1 MVKISSSNIQRT
13 SANPSAADRN
23 IRKDEK
29 ECRYEQLLPPYY
41 PCKSHVI
48 HFINSATTEEELKIL
63 CNVIQCTTDFIFDT
77 ESDIHSHTPAHIQI
91 LLVQQHSEY
100 FLILLIETT
109 HLPDISSSR
118 FREIQNLFY
127 HLFRSG
133 TNLYSWGSFKDEL
146 TQFEIYQLYSLSIPS
161 RIFDIQRLF
170 TRWFDEYIHI
180 KSDDKN
186 NNTINYDDSIFI
198 HAPALDPELFL
209 PPAMM
214 NHLKVMNNKLWSLQ
228 DAIAYLFYKYLSK
241 RDTLRS
247 WPIGL
252 DKRLSSRN
260 KNYSFNYRRRL
271 IQYASYD
278 CLSLMEIILFIHE
291 NYLSHLHDNDS
302 HIQSLGEYFFYL
314 TTKFSPS
321 PSSFQLVNNSQMYEL
336 LFDDES
342 DESMTGDEL
351 YERHQISSE
360 AQTDEQN
367 LNIFLPPVEPQPSEQ
382 IDQIQQEIN
391 CYMSND
397 QCLRI
402 DPQSNNYEYDIDINS
417 SEESNH
423 YHQELERNYH
433 AQTNNFDVISSALN
447 KTKRKRTRSESARK
461 RRRQH
466 ATTKLSPYQ
475 LQFGRIPTLP
485 PDIPRRSYEFLKP
498 NDYFHYFK
506 QTLNIYHQ
514 YAIMNI
520 KQQQKNYKKY
530 FDHNRPDV
538 HYSIADIVLK
548 RISTNR
554 SKLAAIYSNPMKVIK
569 ESHPT
574 YLIQDL
580 DDQRIYQVHVSQ
592 LRSINCDR
600 FHL

>member
-278 CLSLMEIILFIHE
+278 CLSLMEIILFIH
-291 NYLSHLHDNDS
+291 
-302 HIQSLGEYFFYL
+302 
-314 TTKFSPS
+314 
-321 PSSFQLVNNSQMYEL
+321 
-336 LFDDES
+336 
-342 DESMTGDEL
+342 
-351 YERHQISSE
+351 
-360 AQTDEQN
+360 
-367 LNIFLPPVEPQPSEQ
+367 
-382 IDQIQQEIN
+382 
-391 CYMSND
+391 
-397 QCLRI
+397 
-402 DPQSNNYEYDIDINS
+402 
-417 SEESNH
+417 
-423 YHQELERNYH
+423 
-433 AQTNNFDVISSALN
+433 
-447 KTKRKRTRSESARK
+447 
-461 RRRQH
+461 
-466 ATTKLSPYQ
+466 
-475 LQFGRIPTLP
+475 
-485 PDIPRRSYEFLKP
+485 
-498 NDYFHYFK
+498 
-506 QTLNIYHQ
+506 
-514 YAIMNI
+514 
-520 KQQQKNYKKY
+520 
-530 FDHNRPDV
+530 
-538 HYSIADIVLK
+538 
-548 RISTNR
+548 
-554 SKLAAIYSNPMKVIK
+554 
-569 ESHPT
+569 
-574 YLIQDL
+574 
-580 DDQRIYQVHVSQ
+580 
-592 LRSINCDR
+592 
-600 FHL
+600 